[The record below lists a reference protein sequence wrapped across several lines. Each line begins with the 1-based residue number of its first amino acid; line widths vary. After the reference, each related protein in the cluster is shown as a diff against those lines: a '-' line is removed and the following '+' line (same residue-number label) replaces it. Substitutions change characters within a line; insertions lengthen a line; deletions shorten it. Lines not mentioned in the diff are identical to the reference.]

1 MNKLGLD
8 VLLKDLRIA
17 MEKVIQRKHDRVEK
31 AAMFQ
36 KRLCWDYMFKE
47 EFIKVGSRRRRASE
61 R

>member
-1 MNKLGLD
+1 
-8 VLLKDLRIA
+8 

-47 EFIKVGSRRRRASE
+47 EFIKVCRRCC
-61 R
+61 